1 MALLDGFKV
10 IPLKERFEDSY
21 LTISEKSL
29 KLNNA
34 TAKILGSPQMVL
46 FYLNEKK
53 MQIALTPA
61 DPPNEDAVLFVSEIG
76 GKEKPI
82 YVKDP
87 AILKAVHK
95 LTVLQKD
102 GVKVTQMIKGVAY
115 PEEKVIIYALS
126 ESVEEIV
133 KPRGRRKKE

>member
-10 IPLKERFEDSY
+10 ISLKERFEDSY
-21 LTISEKSL
+21 LTISEKSI

-46 FYLNEKK
+46 FLLNEKK

-61 DPPNEDAVLFVSEIG
+61 TSENEDAVLFISETT

-87 AILKAVHK
+87 AILKAIHK

-102 GVKVTQMIKGVAY
+102 GVKVTQTIKGVAY

-126 ESVEEIV
+126 DSVEEIV

>member
-29 KLNNA
+29 KLNNV

-46 FYLNEKK
+46 FHLNEKK

-61 DPPNEDAVLFVSEIG
+61 NPGDEDAVLFISETAG
-76 GKEKPI
+76 REKPI
-82 YVKDP
+82 YVKEP
-87 AILKAVHK
+87 AILKAIHK

-102 GVKVTQMIKGVAY
+102 GVKVTQTIKGVAY

-133 KPRGRRKKE
+133 KSRGRRKKE

>member
-61 DPPNEDAVLFVSEIG
+61 DPTNEDAVLFVSEIG

-102 GVKVTQMIKGVAY
+102 GVKVTQTIKGVAY

>member
-21 LTISEKSL
+21 LTISEKSI

-46 FYLNEKK
+46 FLLNEKK

-61 DPPNEDAVLFVSEIG
+61 TSENEDAVLFISETT

-87 AILKAVHK
+87 AILKAIHK

-102 GVKVTQMIKGVAY
+102 GVKVTQTIKGVAY

-126 ESVEEIV
+126 DSVEEIV